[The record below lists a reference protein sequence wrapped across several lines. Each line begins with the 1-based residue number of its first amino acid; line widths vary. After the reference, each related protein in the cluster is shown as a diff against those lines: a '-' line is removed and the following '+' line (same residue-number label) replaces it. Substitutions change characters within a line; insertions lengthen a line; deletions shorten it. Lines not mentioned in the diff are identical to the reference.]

1 MPVLVRRFHQVRER
15 WHATANAFSKVLP
28 VTGGDYRA
36 DFDNVGSQAI
46 LRCRNYPDE
55 AAVRIGGTQV
65 LVVPFLPTLR
75 QEEPQY
81 WLGWHEEW
89 EQPRQ
94 KSPTKSIQFRSSAIT
109 IYYGQV
115 GMAKRQLLRAEWAG
129 AESYDANENRHV
141 FQADGAAHP
150 HWHLDG
156 IRSYYDDIGQ
166 QMATTLTGFDS
177 DQAEF
182 ADLISLSAFKTPTK
196 AELAWTGIHLAAA
209 VKWAVS
215 PWPGP
220 AGPHEMH
227 AASPTDCA
235 EIRCWLASCAR
246 YLQVQ
251 FQQEIGRGR
260 L

>member
-1 MPVLVRRFHQVRER
+1 MPVLIKRFREVRAH
-15 WHATANAFSKVLP
+15 WHATADAFTKVLP
-28 VTGGDYRA
+28 KTGGDYRA
-36 DFDNVGSQAI
+36 DFDTGGLHAV
-46 LRCRNYPDE
+46 LRCINYPDE
-55 AAVRIGGTQV
+55 VAVRLGGTQV
-65 LVVPFLPTLR
+65 LVVPFLPNLR
-75 QEEPQY
+75 EEEPQY

-94 KSPTKSIQFRSSAIT
+94 RSPARTIQFRSTAIT

-115 GMAKRQLLRAEWAG
+115 GAAKRQLLRAEWAG
-129 AESYDANENRHV
+129 AESYDVTERRHV
-141 FQADGAAHP
+141 FQADGAGHP
-150 HWHLDG
+150 HWHVDG

-166 QMATTLTGFDS
+166 QIETALMGFDS
-177 DQAEF
+177 DQPELCG
-182 ADLISLSAFKTPTK
+182 LISLSTFETPTK

-209 VKWAVS
+209 VRWAVT

-220 AGPHEMH
+220 TGPHEMH